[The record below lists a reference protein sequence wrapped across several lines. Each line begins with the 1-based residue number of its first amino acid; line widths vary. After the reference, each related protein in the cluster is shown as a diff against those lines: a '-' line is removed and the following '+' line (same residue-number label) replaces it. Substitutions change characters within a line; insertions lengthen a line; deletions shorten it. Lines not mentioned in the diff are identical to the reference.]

1 MNFNH
6 KDKNLEN
13 RFAYYHCH
21 ILSTDMHAYLLV
33 SLNVCVSV
41 CVSVLRLALERSWIS
56 KIENDT

>member
-41 CVSVLRLALERSWIS
+41 LRVALERSWVS